1 MDAIVRTQNETTPQ
15 VAPQPTDQQL
25 VEREPKTKVLI
36 VDDETTIR
44 RILETRLKLSGY
56 QVDLAIDGEEA
67 IEKFNT
73 CHPDIVILDI
83 MLPKVDGFAVCKE
96 IRSYSEVPVIIL
108 SAITDVSER
117 IKGLEMGADDYV
129 TKPFSPNELEARIR
143 AVLRRVTDRPME
155 QTSGHS
161 NNVIVIGNL
170 KIDTSKRQVYKNN
183 ERIRLTGMEF
193 NLLEL
198 LVSNSG
204 KPYSRA
210 EILQQVWSYPADHRI
225 DTRVVDVHISRL
237 RSKLEEDPANP
248 ELILTSRGTGY
259 MFQKI

>member
-1 MDAIVRTQNETTPQ
+1 MEVVSKTQNETVQASSSTTSTQ
-15 VAPQPTDQQL
+15 V
-25 VEREPKTKVLI
+25 VEKEPKTKVLI
-36 VDDETTIR
+36 VDDEATIR

-56 QVDLAIDGEEA
+56 QVDVAVDGEEA
-67 IEKFNT
+67 LEKFNT
-73 CHPDIVILDI
+73 YHPDIVILDL

-108 SAITDVSER
+108 SAITDVAER

-129 TKPFSPNELEARIR
+129 TKPFSPNELEARIKS
-143 AVLRRVTDRPME
+143 VLRRVTDRPME
-155 QTSGHS
+155 QSLGHS

-170 KIDTSKRQVYKNN
+170 KIDKSKRQVYKNN

-204 KPYSRA
+204 KPFSRGD
-210 EILQQVWSYPADHRI
+210 ILQQVWSYPADHRI

-248 ELILTSRGTGY
+248 ELILTARGTGY
-259 MFQKI
+259 MFQRI

>member
-1 MDAIVRTQNETTPQ
+1 MDALLKIQDEAVQAFSSVTTP
-15 VAPQPTDQQL
+15 V
-25 VEREPKTKVLI
+25 VEKEPKTKVLI
-36 VDDETTIR
+36 VDDEATIR
-44 RILETRLKLSGY
+44 RILETRLKFSGY
-56 QVDLAIDGEEA
+56 QVDVAVDGEEA

-73 CHPDIVILDI
+73 YHPDIVILDI
-83 MLPKVDGFAVCKE
+83 MLPKIDGFAVCQE

-108 SAITDVSER
+108 TAVTDVADR

-129 TKPFSPNELEARIR
+129 VKPFSPNELEARIR
-143 AVLRRVTDRPME
+143 SVLRRVTDRPVE
-155 QTSGHS
+155 QTLGDS

-170 KIDTSKRQVYKNN
+170 KIDTNKRQVYKNN

-204 KPYSRA
+204 KPFSRA
-210 EILQQVWSYPADHRI
+210 DILQQVWSYPADHRI

-248 ELILTSRGTGY
+248 ELILTARGTGY